1 MPKENLSVSL
11 PPKIRSMVD
20 REAKRG
26 KRSRSAVVSDA
37 LRLYFNLRQ
46 IPREIPAADERA
58 AIAIGRR
65 AHAKGE
71 IVTLREWRNA
81 MGIGDH

>member
-58 AIAIGRR
+58 AIAVGRR
-65 AHAKGE
+65 AYAKGE

-81 MGIGDH
+81 MGIDDH